1 MVHNASRNRG
11 AVSRK
16 GILPYIRTMR
26 CTHRVCR
33 NRFSKFSFQTTL
45 LSLVLYDK
53 ILWYE

>member
-1 MVHNASRNRG
+1 MAHNASRNRD
-11 AVSRK
+11 AVREERDFAVYPHQT
-16 GILPYIRTMR
+16 LP
-26 CTHRVCR
+26 HRACR